1 MKIPTYLDSKENVI
15 ILRGNQK
22 INKSKFTMQGNLISL
37 HGSASV
43 FLYISDWNEE
53 AIELNLLEN
62 SDIKLYLIIKS
73 SKPATYEFKYILNTA
88 AKLDVFTNIK
98 NTEKIIT
105 SIKRVYELEA
115 NSDLKVHNALLNM
128 GQTNLTEYVNLNKEN
143 ANVNIDLLNIGSYNE
158 EYNIVQDVFHNAKST
173 ISNINN
179 SLISNSNSKLKYSVS
194 GRIFKGNE
202 FSVCNQ
208 TNKGIIL
215 SEAGEIEV
223 EPKLYI
229 DEYNVEASHGAAIG
243 QMDDEQLY
251 YLLSRG
257 LTDLQARTLIISGYT
272 KPFINNIEDEDVQLM
287 MERQILKKLN
297 EVNVL

>member
-1 MKIPTYLDSKENVI
+1 MKIPTYLDNKENVI

-22 INKSKFTMQGNLISL
+22 NNKSNFNMQDNLISL

-43 FLYISDWNEE
+43 FIYIGDWDEK
-53 AIELNLLEN
+53 AIELDLFEN
-62 SDIKLYLIIKS
+62 SNIKLYLIIKS
-73 SKPATYEFKYILNTA
+73 SKSANYEFKFNLNNS

-98 NTEKIIT
+98 NTEIIDT
-105 SIKRVYELEA
+105 TVKRVY
-115 NSDLKVHNALLNM
+115 DLADSSALNIHNALLNM
-128 GQTNLTEYVNLNKEN
+128 GKTNLTEYVNLNKDN

-158 EYNIVQDVFHNAKST
+158 EYNITQDVFHNAKST

-202 FSVCNQ
+202 FSICNQ
-208 TNKGIIL
+208 INKGIIL
-215 SEAGEIEV
+215 NEFGEIEV

-257 LTDLQARTLIISGYT
+257 LTDLQARSLIISGYT
-272 KPFINNIEDEDVQLM
+272 KPFINSIEDEDVQLM
-287 MERQILKKLN
+287 IERQILKKIN
-297 EVNVL
+297 EVDVL